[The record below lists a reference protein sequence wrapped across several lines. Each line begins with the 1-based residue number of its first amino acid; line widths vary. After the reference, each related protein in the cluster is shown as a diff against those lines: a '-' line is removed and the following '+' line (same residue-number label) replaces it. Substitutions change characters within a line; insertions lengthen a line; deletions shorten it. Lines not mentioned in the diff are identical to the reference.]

1 MAAILSAS
9 VDVVW
14 PYAAMPPLTISPRQA
29 PAVRKRL
36 FVCDVFFVGLL
47 FMD

>member
-9 VDVVW
+9 VVVVW

-29 PAVRKRL
+29 PPVMKRL
-36 FVCDVFFVGLL
+36 FVSSDFFVGLL